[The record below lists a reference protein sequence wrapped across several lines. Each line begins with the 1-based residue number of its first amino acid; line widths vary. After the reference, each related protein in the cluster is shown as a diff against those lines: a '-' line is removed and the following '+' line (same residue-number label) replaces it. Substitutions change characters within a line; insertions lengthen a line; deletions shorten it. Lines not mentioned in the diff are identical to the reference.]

1 MPALLKS
8 GVKPDTVL
16 LDPPRAGCDKKVL
29 AAIAGVK
36 PEKIVYVS
44 CNPASL
50 ARDMAFL
57 TENGYKAVKAQPVD
71 MFPMTV
77 HIETVVL
84 LGREFEKSREHV
96 YLDYEPSKEIDLP
109 GGATYSEIKQWI
121 QAEYGLK
128 VSSLYV
134 AQVKQKHGIVERE
147 CYNKPKSENAKQP
160 KCPPEKEAAIEAALK
175 HFKMI

>member
-71 MFPMTV
+71 MFPMCA
-77 HIETVVL
+77 HIETVAL
-84 LGREFEKSREHV
+84 LILEK
-96 YLDYEPSKEIDLP
+96 
-109 GGATYSEIKQWI
+109 
-121 QAEYGLK
+121 
-128 VSSLYV
+128 
-134 AQVKQKHGIVERE
+134 
-147 CYNKPKSENAKQP
+147 
-160 KCPPEKEAAIEAALK
+160 
-175 HFKMI
+175 